1 MVTKKLKKK
10 FFKVKKIRTM
20 EQVLSH
26 VHVVCSG
33 WRREKRTG
41 EVFFVESAIF
51 DPIQS
56 VRVWSSIS
64 NSLSQFRKDW
74 INIINYYKIIMNVSI
89 MSSFYLSPLFGFDSA
104 IFNFQILIP
113 DWWWAT
119 PKTYGNT
126 IDTHCKSSTKMCPS
140 KA

>member
-1 MVTKKLKKK
+1 MK
-10 FFKVKKIRTM
+10 
-20 EQVLSH
+20 QVLFH

-33 WRREKRTG
+33 SRREERTG

-56 VRVWSSIS
+56 MRVWSSIS

-89 MSSFYLSPLFGFDSA
+89 LSPFYLSPLFAFEFA
-104 IFNFQILIP
+104 IFNI
-113 DWWWAT
+113 
-119 PKTYGNT
+119 
-126 IDTHCKSSTKMCPS
+126 
-140 KA
+140 